1 VIVSVQE
8 ITDGGDVEP
17 FELGCDG
24 AVCDVAKD
32 SREVDLDKLG
42 GDLIEVVV
50 RERVV
55 DVSSDMAD

>member
-32 SREVDLDKLG
+32 ESRCNNDLCWNKW
-42 GDLIEVVV
+42 
-50 RERVV
+50 
-55 DVSSDMAD
+55 